1 MRWRPACWQR
11 HVDAHPARSMTML
24 TLLPAPSR
32 GVRGVH
38 RSVRMGGA
46 AHIVAHSLAHHK
58 QLPARRRLCVRG
70 AQRVLVLRVRCRAAP
85 TTAGTQRREVSAGTA
100 AAARAARRCPPP
112 HRARSGRG
120 VEKRPGCVHR
130 RCVKKGYKLWGRR
143 PSVSTVQP
151 LGHYY
156 PRAITHTRAGA
167 SVDTQHRI
175 AVHFITPTPNTHTN
189 LEVLP
194 WVMVSP
200 EYRRAA
206 VHMRTRAQ
214 LDTRSAAAATSHHT
228 HRAGL
233 PNAERPSVSQYVSDG
248 RDCRLTTHMHM
259 RSPAERRGGEG
270 ASARATHTRLQRR
283 TDANG

>member
-1 MRWRPACWQR
+1 M
-11 HVDAHPARSMTML
+11 
-24 TLLPAPSR
+24 
-32 GVRGVH
+32 
-38 RSVRMGGA
+38 
-46 AHIVAHSLAHHK
+46 
-58 QLPARRRLCVRG
+58 
-70 AQRVLVLRVRCRAAP
+70 
-85 TTAGTQRREVSAGTA
+85 
-100 AAARAARRCPPP
+100 
-112 HRARSGRG
+112 
-120 VEKRPGCVHR
+120 
-130 RCVKKGYKLWGRR
+130 
-143 PSVSTVQP
+143 STVQP

-233 PNAERPSVSQYVSDG
+233 PNAVRPSVSQYVSDG
-248 RDCRLTTHMHM
+248 RDCRLAGHMHM
-259 RSPAERRGGEG
+259 RSPAERRGGRGRERKG
-270 ASARATHTRLQRR
+270 RSHALAEEDGRERVVLADWRHVGRGLVGGV
-283 TDANG
+283 AKFVPLHI

>member
-11 HVDAHPARSMTML
+11 HVDAHPARSMTMI

-70 AQRVLVLRVRCRAAP
+70 AQRVLVLRVRCRAFP
-85 TTAGTQRREVSAGTA
+85 TTAGTQRRQHGVVRRPTARGAGE
-100 AAARAARRCPPP
+100 
-112 HRARSGRG
+112 GWK
-120 VEKRPGCVHR
+120 KRPGSAHR

-167 SVDTQHRI
+167 SFDTQHRI
-175 AVHFITPTPNTHTN
+175 AVHFITPIPSTHTN

-194 WVMVSP
+194 WVIVSP

-206 VHMRTRAQ
+206 VHMRTKAQ

-233 PNAERPSVSQYVSDG
+233 PNAVRPSVSQYVSDG
-248 RDCRLTTHMHM
+248 RDCRLAGHMHM

>member
-1 MRWRPACWQR
+1 MRRTLLRTAWRITSSCLPGDACACVALRGCWCCESGAALPRRQ
-11 HVDAHPARSMTML
+11 PARSGEKS
-24 TLLPAPSR
+24 AR
-32 GVRGVH
+32 
-38 RSVRMGGA
+38 
-46 AHIVAHSLAHHK
+46 
-58 QLPARRRLCVRG
+58 ARRRRRVQHGVVRRPTARG
-70 AQRVLVLRVRCRAAP
+70 A
-85 TTAGTQRREVSAGTA
+85 GEGWK
-100 AAARAARRCPPP
+100 
-112 HRARSGRG
+112 
-120 VEKRPGCVHR
+120 KRPGSAHR

-175 AVHFITPTPNTHTN
+175 AVHFIIPIPSTHTN

-194 WVMVSP
+194 WVIVSP

-248 RDCRLTTHMHM
+248 RDCRLAGHMHM

-270 ASARATHTRLQRR
+270 ASARVAHTRLQRR

>member
-11 HVDAHPARSMTML
+11 HVDAHPARSMTMI
-24 TLLPAPSR
+24 TLLPSAVTGRPRRAPERQNGGCGAHCCAQLGASQAAACPETP
-32 GVRGVH
+32 VRAW
-38 RSVRMGGA
+38 RSEGAGA
-46 AHIVAHSLAHHK
+46 ASPVPRGPNDSRHAA
-58 QLPARRRLCVRG
+58 ARSQRG
-70 AQRVLVLRVRCRAAP
+70 H
-85 TTAGTQRREVSAGTA
+85 G
-100 AAARAARRCPPP
+100 AAARAARCCPPP

-206 VHMRTRAQ
+206 VHMRTKAQ

-270 ASARATHTRLQRR
+270 ASARVAHTRLQRR